1 MLCMGDALLL
11 IRTRCSF
18 CDAGV
23 MHVVVSLGA
32 FLPGGLIQRASFDSH
47 GWVRLILFRLVGVSH
62 LEHQLS

>member
-1 MLCMGDALLL
+1 MFGKRTAADTDPL
-11 IRTRCSF
+11 IL

-23 MHVVVSLGA
+23 MHVVVSPRA
-32 FLPGGLIQRASFDSH
+32 FLPGSLTQRASFDSH